1 MLGPVALSWSSVSL
15 RWSVS
20 LAEGITSEVP
30 AIIIA
35 YVMDFLL
42 AGAALLFGAGC
53 DICNG

>member
-1 MLGPVALSWSSVSL
+1 MLGPVPLSWSSVSL

-20 LAEGITSEVP
+20 LAEGITSKVP

-35 YVMDFLL
+35 CVMDFLL